1 MIHSKQIFP
10 LSFCCLFLASCTQP
24 ATQNKR
30 EPPTTGAD
38 TSIEQARII
47 ADFTNRL
54 TGTVETLTVE
64 YVVGDCVCPD
74 WMEAN
79 DKKGAGKTK
88 KNEQLP
94 FYIEPAD
101 KSLTLPIYFD
111 AFRHQLS
118 ISGQFYEKAG
128 YPQGTAE
135 PEASQPKARVFR
147 YTSLAVVNKP
157 GFRPGSKVET
167 LTLTYNAI
175 SCTCAKWSDSQNRKY
190 ETDRHY
196 YWLEPANEKL
206 IKADTLFNGTDLP
219 VIIRV
224 TGQVVSENGF
234 PKTNLS
240 KVSPEEAGTVF
251 RYTNIDVLRNG
262 ERKKN

>member
-1 MIHSKQIFP
+1 MIHSKHIFP
-10 LSFCCLFLASCTQP
+10 YFCFFLACCTQP
-24 ATQNKR
+24 GTKNKR
-30 EPPTTGAD
+30 ELPATSAD
-38 TSIEQARII
+38 TAVKHARII
-47 ADFTNRL
+47 SDSTNRL
-54 TGTVETLTVE
+54 TGTVETLAVK

-74 WMEAN
+74 WMETN
-79 DKKGAGKTK
+79 NKKGGVKTK
-88 KNEQLP
+88 KKAQLP

-101 KSLTLPIYFD
+101 NSLTLPIYFD
-111 AFRHQLS
+111 AYRHQLN
-118 ISGQFYEKAG
+118 ITGQFYEKAG

-147 YTSLAVVNKP
+147 YTSLAVVDKP

-175 SCTCAKWSDSQNRKY
+175 SCTCAKWSESQNRKY

-224 TGQVVSENGF
+224 TGHVVSEKGF

-251 RYTNIDVLRNG
+251 RYTKIDVLRNG